1 MGVTITVKPKTK
13 GVAGSKAKAVVEAPV
28 SNLKVQV
35 DELVALSK
43 QVEDFK
49 PVNKK
54 YLALRKELL
63 DKAEAEYTAAETIL
77 MSGTIGQ
84 VQWGPKSDER
94 TITDLRKVHKI
105 LGDAA
110 FYALAK
116 IGITD
121 LCKYLTPEQ
130 QAMVIKSDPTGS
142 RAYSFMPL
150 PQGEDE

>member
-13 GVAGSKAKAVVEAPV
+13 AVSGAKAKAAVAAPV
-28 SNLKVQV
+28 TDLKVKV
-35 DELVALSK
+35 DELVVLSK

-63 DKAEAEYTAAETIL
+63 ETAEPEYTAAENIL
-77 MSGTIGQ
+77 MSGTLGQ
-84 VQWGPKSDER
+84 VQWGPKADER
-94 TITDLRKVHKI
+94 TITDMRKVHKI

-110 FYALAK
+110 FYALVK
-116 IGITD
+116 IGLTD
-121 LCKYLTPEQ
+121 LDKYLTPEQ
-130 QAMVIKSDPTGS
+130 KKMVVKTDPTGS

-150 PQGEDE
+150 PQDGDE